1 MDYCVY
7 MLLCQDGSYYTGYT
21 QNLANRVKQ
30 HMSGK
35 GSRYTRVKKPKE
47 IVYIEEFDTRSNAM
61 RREREI
67 KLLTHKEKTDLINK
81 KK

>member
-21 QNLANRVKQ
+21 QNLVNRVKQ

-47 IVYIEEFDTRSNAM
+47 IVYIEESDTRSNAM

-67 KLLTHKEKTDLINK
+67 KLLTHKEKPT
-81 KK
+81 